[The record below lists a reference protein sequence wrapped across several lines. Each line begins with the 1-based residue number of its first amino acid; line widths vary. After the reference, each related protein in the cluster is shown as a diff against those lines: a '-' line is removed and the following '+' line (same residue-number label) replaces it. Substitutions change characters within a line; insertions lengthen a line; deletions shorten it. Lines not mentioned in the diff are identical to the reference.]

1 MLDRLFDFAMDVR
14 IELSIE
20 LEGFITWDFAVRIG
34 GRGKLYYNRRM
45 VIFVNVRLNFEFY
58 EDVRG

>member
-1 MLDRLFDFAMDVR
+1 MTLRWSWLY
-14 IELSIE
+14 I

>member
-1 MLDRLFDFAMDVR
+1 MDRLFDFAMDVR

-20 LEGFITWDFAVRIG
+20 LVIYFRRFYNLGFCGSYRREGN
-34 GRGKLYYNRRM
+34 NRRI

-58 EDVRG
+58 EDV